1 MSLILNID
9 TAIDIASVSVSNN
22 GEIIA
27 QSSNNEQ
34 KDHGGFLQPAI
45 QALLKN
51 AAVSKAEL
59 DAIAISAGP
68 GSYTGLRVGMASAKG
83 LCYALNKPLITIGTL
98 EILAFAAILETGKK
112 ALSSSSMLFCPMID
126 ARRME
131 VFTALYDQHLL
142 SLLEPCAM
150 ILDENSFANRFL
162 KNKIWF
168 FGNGAKKWELI
179 CRHENAAFIPVLNN
193 SLAMS
198 KLAYKKYEYDD
209 FADLAYS
216 EPLYLKEFFGGKA
229 QN

>member
-9 TAIDIASVSVSNN
+9 TAIDTAFISIAKD

-27 QSSNNEQ
+27 VMSNAAQ

-45 QALLKN
+45 KEMLKITGITMKDLD
-51 AAVSKAEL
+51 AVS
-59 DAIAISAGP
+59 ISVGP

-98 EILAFAAILETGKK
+98 EILAFAAIVASGNTPNPGTL
-112 ALSSSSMLFCPMID
+112 LLCPMID

-131 VFTALYDQHLL
+131 VFTALYNHQLAPVL
-142 SLLEPCAM
+142 APCAM
-150 ILDENSFANRFL
+150 ILDENSFANRLL
-162 KNKIWF
+162 KNKILF

-179 CRHENAAFIPVLNN
+179 CRNENAIFKPIFNN
-193 SLAMS
+193 PLAMS
-198 KLAYKKYEYDD
+198 KLAHDKFKDKD
-209 FADLAYS
+209 FADLAYT
-216 EPLYLKEFFGGKA
+216 EPLYLKEFFDGTK